1 MNSEIRYRFSKLMD
15 NISSGFHTDALYDK
29 ADFTLSFFGFF
40 SNNKTPEILHAEA
53 AKLNALLPTLRAF
66 ERLLQTLEGSAEK
79 SIHWDPQLNDELSAQ
94 SLTLS
99 PTLQMNNDDS
109 QLLGAIES
117 MRKELTDKPV
127 RYDLLLSY
135 IIKRAKEEG
144 YLEVGIEEQIEER
157 SEKPRW

>member
-1 MNSEIRYRFSKLMD
+1 MNSEIRYKFSKLMD
-15 NISSGFHTDALYDK
+15 NIGSGFYTDALYDK

-66 ERLLQTLEGSAEK
+66 ERLLQTLEGSGEK
-79 SIHWDPQLNDELSAQ
+79 SIHWDPQLSAELSVQ
-94 SLTLS
+94 TLTLS
-99 PTLQMNNDDS
+99 PTLQMNKDDS

-127 RYDLLLSY
+127 RYDILINY

-144 YLEVGIEEQIEER
+144 YLEVGVEEHLER
-157 SEKPRW
+157 TRY